1 MRIQPRLAVIL
12 PALLAIPLLTSSPQH
27 VAAQDVMIDEWV
39 VPWDESRPR
48 DPFVHTDGMVWF
60 VGQRGDYAAS
70 FNPET
75 RDFKKYELGEGAGPH
90 NLVVAPNGIVW
101 FAGNRGGYLG
111 RLDPATGDI
120 KKYPMPDAAA
130 RDPHTLIFDSNGDIW
145 FTVQGGNYMG
155 RFSMADEKVHLVKS
169 QTEGS
174 RPYGIVLDETDRP
187 WVALF
192 GTNKLATI
200 DPESLELREIELP
213 RAEARPRRIG
223 ITPDQKLWYVDY
235 AGGYLGQYDP
245 STDKI
250 KEWPMPSGKSSRPYG
265 MSVDGEGR
273 VWFVETGIRPNRF
286 VGFDPMN
293 ESFFSSTEVES
304 GGGTIRH
311 MYFDASKNEI
321 WFGADTNTIG
331 RAKVGSRSGT

>member
-1 MRIQPRLAVIL
+1 MVTNPPNLSASTAAPTIATVRNASASPIVYTVSQTNPNPTMRIQPRLAVIL

-120 KKYPMPDAAA
+120 KKYPMPDAAD
-130 RDPHTLIFDSNGDIW
+130 R
-145 FTVQGGNYMG
+145 
-155 RFSMADEKVHLVKS
+155 KS
-169 QTEGS
+169 
-174 RPYGIVLDETDRP
+174 V
-187 WVALF
+187 V
-192 GTNKLATI
+192 
-200 DPESLELREIELP
+200 
-213 RAEARPRRIG
+213 
-223 ITPDQKLWYVDY
+223 
-235 AGGYLGQYDP
+235 
-245 STDKI
+245 
-250 KEWPMPSGKSSRPYG
+250 
-265 MSVDGEGR
+265 
-273 VWFVETGIRPNRF
+273 
-286 VGFDPMN
+286 
-293 ESFFSSTEVES
+293 
-304 GGGTIRH
+304 
-311 MYFDASKNEI
+311 
-321 WFGADTNTIG
+321 
-331 RAKVGSRSGT
+331 